1 MVLGLV
7 ILGHDIIELLE
18 VKSFVVIGFV
28 TDENRVKQF
37 QNLIIVNRISGHF

>member
-18 VKSFVVIGFV
+18 VESFIVIGFV
-28 TDENRVKQF
+28 ANEDRVK
-37 QNLIIVNRISGHF
+37 